1 MTALTDKN
9 LYAYCD
15 NNPVVR
21 KDTGGEYWETAF
33 DVTSLAVTVAETVAD
48 PTDPLN
54 YIALAGDFIDVITP
68 VAGVGEFIKATRTIS
83 KVNDASKDVKKVAG
97 KITGYTKHGLEQAMG
112 RNGVGVAP
120 KAILDAVKNPVKVKP
135 QIDNLGRTSTKYTG
149 KNSVVVL
156 NEIGKIITCWAKK
169 SAFWRRK

>member
-1 MTALTDKN
+1 
-9 LYAYCD
+9 
-15 NNPVVR
+15 
-21 KDTGGEYWETAF
+21 
-33 DVTSLAVTVAETVAD
+33 
-48 PTDPLN
+48 
-54 YIALAGDFIDVITP
+54 
-68 VAGVGEFIKATRTIS
+68 
-83 KVNDASKDVKKVAG
+83 
-97 KITGYTKHGLEQAMG
+97 MG

-135 QIDNLGRTSTKYTG
+135 QIDNLGRKSTKYTG